1 MKKLALGV
9 LFAMG
14 YLCFAQPASPQDTIQ
29 ITLDHVELDGV
40 VVLDQWQ
47 EKGVEKSPLDHQL
60 ELQLKQLKGVNLIS
74 RGTFAQ
80 EVVYRGQADG
90 RIQVKLNGMRVYSA
104 CTDRMDP
111 STSYIVAN
119 NLSTAEIASACESH
133 CANSGL
139 AGSLNLETKKP
150 TFSSTDAWR
159 YGFIQQYQSNTNG
172 FNSAF
177 NLENNTKKLA
187 FRLNGAWQQNGNY
200 SAGGGQEIRY
210 SQNQKQN
217 WALNSVYRLS
227 PKRFIQLDFI
237 YDLATDVGYPALPM
251 DVSKARAVIAGL
263 TYISY
268 HHLGPF
274 QRFNLKVYHNDIYH
288 EMDDT
293 QRENVFMHMDMPG
306 WSQTTGL
313 NLDAFDW
320 TVGKHKINASAEYY
334 TNYRRA
340 EMTMYPNEGNEP
352 PMFMLTWP
360 DARIH
365 GMALGLTDN
374 WMFGKNHINTTVRLD
389 YETSG
394 VIDDFGQLQW
404 EGMGYKMAGN
414 NNFLLPQVK
423 TSFTHMFNNKHSATA
438 GVGYGQRGPTTS
450 EMFGFYL
457 FNAHDG
463 FDYLGNPDLKPEQLL
478 SAEAAYKL
486 TAKKMHISTT
496 VHLQQYYDYIFGLTT
511 DYDAMTWGANG
522 VREYANI
529 QQATFW
535 GVEVD
540 GGYTFSK
547 VLSAFAKGEYLRGFR
562 QSEDLP
568 LIPPLQ
574 GTLGM
579 SYGKERFSAS
589 AQGRFAVDQNHFNTE
604 YGDRFTPGYA
614 LIDFA
619 IGYNLPIRK
628 VKVVVEMAANNL
640 LDTYYRDHL
649 NWGGIPSM
657 GRNIVFKLKINN

>member
-1 MKKLALGV
+1 MKKLATGI
-9 LFAMG
+9 FIAMG
-14 YLCFAQPASPQDTIQ
+14 YLGLAQTAPPPDTVQ
-29 ITLDHVELDGV
+29 ITLDHVDLEGV
-40 VVLDQWQ
+40 LVLDQWQ

-80 EVVYRGQADG
+80 EVVFRGQADG

-119 NLSTAEIASACESH
+119 NLSTAEVASACESH

-150 TFSSTDAWR
+150 TFSSTKPWR
-159 YGFIQQYQSNTNG
+159 YGLIQQYHTNTNG
-172 FNSAF
+172 FNTAV
-177 NLENNTKKLA
+177 NLEHNTKRLA
-187 FRLNGAWQQNGNY
+187 WRLNGAWQQNGNY
-200 SAGGGQEIRY
+200 AAGGGQEIRY
-210 SQNQKQN
+210 SQNKKQN

-227 PKRFIQLDFI
+227 PKQFIQLDFI

-263 TYISY
+263 TYTSY
-268 HHLGPF
+268 NKLGPF

-293 QRENVFMHMDMPG
+293 KRENVFMHMDMPG

-313 NLDAFDW
+313 TLDAFDW
-320 TVGKHKINASAEYY
+320 AVGKHKVNASAEYY

-340 EMTMYPNEGNEP
+340 EMTMYPDEGNQP

-365 GMALGLTDN
+365 GMALGITDN
-374 WMFGKNHINTTVRLD
+374 WMFGKNHLNTTVRMD

-404 EGMGYKMAGN
+404 EGMGYDMAGN
-414 NNFLLPQVK
+414 NSFLLPQVK
-423 TSFTHMFNNKHSATA
+423 TAITHMFNKKHAATV
-438 GVGYGQRGPTTS
+438 GLGYGQRGPTTS
-450 EMFGFYL
+450 EMYGFYL

-463 FDYLGNPDLKPEQLL
+463 FDYLGNPDLETEKLL
-478 SAEAAYKL
+478 SAEVGHKL
-486 TAKKMHISTT
+486 TADKLQFTSTL
-496 VHLQQYYDYIFGLTT
+496 HLQQYYNYIFGLTT
-511 DYDAMTWGANG
+511 EYDAMTWGANG

-529 QQATFW
+529 EQATFW

-562 QSEDLP
+562 QSENLP

-579 SYGKERFSAS
+579 SYAKERFSAS
-589 AQGRFAVDQNHFNTE
+589 VQGRFAADQNHFNTE

-614 LIDFA
+614 LVDLA
-619 IGYNLPIRK
+619 IGYNLPIKK
-628 VKVVVEMAANNL
+628 VKVALEIAANNL

-649 NWGGIPSM
+649 NWGGIPSV